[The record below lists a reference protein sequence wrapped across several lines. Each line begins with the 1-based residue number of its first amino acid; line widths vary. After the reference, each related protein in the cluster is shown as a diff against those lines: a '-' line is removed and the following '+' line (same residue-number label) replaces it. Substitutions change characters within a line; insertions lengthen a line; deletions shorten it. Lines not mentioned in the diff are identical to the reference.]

1 MDELWGGSGPPGPP
15 PYLRHGYE
23 ATNDGRD
30 FHKNLKYRMAMKIGV
45 TFLDIGKRCR
55 RSREKFED
63 QKNIFN

>member
-1 MDELWGGSGPPGPP
+1 LPLEYIFLSPNFSKDTA
-15 PYLRHGYE
+15 YE